1 MKAKRS
7 PHHELAARTIEDFG
21 EQWTNFSDTSGFFGS
36 SELLADFIQ
45 PFDMRKFAG
54 ARVADIGAGTGRH
67 IQGLLD
73 AGATEVL
80 AVEPSKAIEVIRRGF
95 AQRPNVRTMNIAGAN
110 LPRDSDLDY
119 AISVGVVHHIPEPAP
134 VIRAVYEALKP
145 GGQFVVWLYGK
156 EGNRLYLTLVT
167 PIRWFS
173 RKLPLRALD
182 VLARML
188 DVPLAAYIAICRRAS
203 WPGLPLRDYMVN
215 ILGRLPSAKRRLVIY
230 DQLNP
235 HYARYYTRAEAIA
248 LMAQAPFEVEAHHRR
263 GYSWVVIGTK
273 PRR

>member
-21 EQWTNFSDTSGFFGS
+21 EQWTTFSDTSGFFGS

-73 AGATEVL
+73 AGATEVV
-80 AVEPSKAIEVIRRGF
+80 AVEPSKAIEVIRRRF
-95 AQRPNVRTMNIAGAN
+95 AERPNVRTMNIAGAN
-110 LPRDSDLDY
+110 LPSDSNLDY
-119 AISVGVVHHIPEPAP
+119 AISVGVVHHIPDPAP

-156 EGNRLYLTLVT
+156 EGNRLYLSLVT

-188 DVPLAAYIAICRRAS
+188 DVPLAAYIAICRRAP
-203 WPGLPLRDYMVN
+203 WRGLPLRDYMVN

-235 HYARYYTRAEAIA
+235 HYARYYTRAEAVA
-248 LMAQAPFEVEAHHRR
+248 LMAHAPFEVEAHHRR

>member
-1 MKAKRS
+1 MHRD
-7 PHHELAARTIEDFG
+7 LGARTIEDFG
-21 EQWTNFSDTSGFFGS
+21 EQWTAFSDTSGFFGS
-36 SELLADFIQ
+36 KELLADFIQ

-54 ARVADIGAGTGRH
+54 ARVGDIGAGTGRH
-67 IQGLLD
+67 VQGLLD
-73 AGATEVL
+73 AGAREVL
-80 AVEPSKAIEVIRRGF
+80 AVEPSRAIEVITRRF
-95 AQRPNVRTMNIAGAN
+95 AGRANVTMMNIAGAN
-110 LPRDSDLDY
+110 LPADASLDY
-119 AISVGVVHHIPEPAP
+119 AISIGVVHHIPEPAP
-134 VIRAVYEALKP
+134 LIRAVYEALEP

-156 EGNRLYLTLVT
+156 EGNRLYLLLVT

-182 VLARML
+182 VLARIL
-188 DVPLAAYIAICRRAS
+188 DVPLVAYMALCRRAA
-203 WPGLPLRDYMVN
+203 WRGLPLRDYMVN
-215 ILGRLPSAKRRLVIY
+215 ILGRLPPAKRRLVIY